1 MYSGMSCVRRWVGFG
16 ALVTLIAVSGYMG
29 DSEAAP
35 ARSAATSSGERPL
48 PPPVE
53 VRPEPEGITL
63 ADPAFE
69 ALPGATADFGRL
81 GGAVYQIEVP
91 EKWNRRLVL
100 YMHGFAEFAPETNVA
115 PMDFRRYLIE
125 NGYAWGASSFSST
138 SLIPG
143 RSADETAAL
152 WDYFART
159 YGRPTRSYLNG
170 LSMGGAASNIAAERY
185 ADRFDG
191 ALGLCGAAGQTE
203 ALMIGADVFVAGAY
217 AAGVTQAE
225 FDASPDVG
233 ALIRDRIRPALEDPR
248 ARQQFENIVLDLTGG
263 PRRFGREG
271 FRAEEE
277 TNWRR
282 VGLSVAAGVAPN
294 RDTNYHLG
302 PLSDVSDEEFNRDVI
317 RLPTNK
323 ELLRDF
329 TEGNETTGDLRMPL
343 LTLHST
349 GDGQVPIEQAQIYR
363 RRVDAAGRGDLLVQR
378 VIRDPGHCGFTT
390 TEQEAGF
397 EALVAWVEH
406 GKKPKG
412 TDVLIDDLRQ
422 LDGTFE
428 LYPRAGTAEAEAV
441 PGFDDRVVVRGRAT
455 VDGAPFDAR
464 FLGATVERNGLI
476 TPCPGLTAVK
486 DGRYEITVMADAE
499 AKGCGANG
507 AQIILWTFVDDEQ
520 LHSTET
526 VRWPGNGRTA
536 TFDARFSTAAPDGAA
551 PQTVGFVG
559 EVYDRHGRHLPP
571 GTRVEAY
578 VGDTRCGVASVR
590 RTGSF
595 SGYSLGVVGPDSV
608 AECAAGAT
616 LTFRIGGK
624 PAAETA
630 VNEPGSER
638 SLDLSPR

>member
-1 MYSGMSCVRRWVGFG
+1 MLTSVP
-16 ALVTLIAVSGYMG
+16 AV
-29 DSEAAP
+29 AA
-35 ARSAATSSGERPL
+35 AKGEEPL

-53 VRPEPEGITL
+53 VRPEPDGVTL

-91 EKWNRRLVL
+91 DDWNGRLVL
-100 YMHGFAEFAPETNVA
+100 YMHGFEEFAPEAQVTA
-115 PMDFRRYLIE
+115 LDFRRYLIE
-125 NGYAWGASSFSST
+125 HGYAWGASSFSST

-170 LSMGGAASNIAAERY
+170 LSMGGAASNVAAERY

-203 ALMIGADVFVAGAY
+203 ALTISADVFVAGAY

-248 ARQQFENIVLDLTGG
+248 AREQFENIVLDLTGG

-282 VGLSVAAGVAPN
+282 VELSISAGLALN
-294 RDTNYHLG
+294 RETYDLG
-302 PLSDVSDEEFNRDVI
+302 PLSDVPDEEFSGDVI
-317 RLPTNK
+317 RLPVSDD
-323 ELLRDF
+323 LLRGF
-329 TEGNETTGDLRMPL
+329 TEGAETTGDLQMPL

-363 RRVDAAGRGDLLVQR
+363 RRVDDAGRGDLLVQR

-397 EALVAWVEH
+397 EALVAWVED
-406 GKKPKG
+406 GEKPEG
-412 TDVLIDDLRQ
+412 TDVLIDDLRE

-428 LYPRAGTAEAEAV
+428 LYPRPGTPEAEAV
-441 PGFDDRVVVRGRAT
+441 PGFDDRVVLRGQAT
-455 VDGAPFDAR
+455 VDGDPFDAE
-464 FLGATVERNGLI
+464 FLGAMVQRNGLI
-476 TPCPGLTAVK
+476 TPCPGLTSVD

-499 AKGCGANG
+499 AKGCGTRD

-520 LHSTET
+520 LYSTEA
-526 VRWPGNGRTA
+526 VRWPGNGRRT
-536 TFDARFSTAAPDGAA
+536 TFDASFSTAAPDGAA
-551 PQTVGFVG
+551 PPTSRFLG
-559 EVYDRHGRHLPP
+559 EVYDRRGRHLPP
-571 GTRVEAY
+571 GTRVEAF
-578 VGDTRCGVASVR
+578 VGDTRCGVASVW

-595 SGYSLGVVGPDSV
+595 SGYSLAVVGPDSV
-608 AECAAGAT
+608 PECEAGAT
-616 LTFRIGGK
+616 VTFRIGGK
-624 PAAETA
+624 RAAETA
-630 VNEPGSER
+630 VNETGGET
-638 SLDLSPR
+638 SLDLTLR

>member
-1 MYSGMSCVRRWVGFG
+1 MSSVTRSVCTAV
-16 ALVTLIAVSGYMG
+16 LVTL
-29 DSEAAP
+29 AAP
-35 ARSAATSSGERPL
+35 AGAAAPGTGERPL

-53 VRPEPEGITL
+53 VRPEPEGIML

-69 ALPGATADFGRL
+69 PLPGARADFGRL

-91 EKWNRRLVL
+91 EEWNGRLVL
-100 YMHGFAEFAPETNVA
+100 YMHGFAEFAPEANVA

-125 NGYAWGASSFSST
+125 HGYAWGASSFSST

-233 ALIRDRIRPALEDPR
+233 ALIRDRIRPALEEPR
-248 ARQQFENIVLDLTGG
+248 AREQFEDIVLDLTGG

-271 FRAEEE
+271 LRAEEE

-282 VGLSVAAGVAPN
+282 VELSVSAGLALN
-294 RDTNYHLG
+294 RETYDLG
-302 PLSDVSDEEFNRDVI
+302 PLSDVTDDEFNRDVI
-317 RLPTNK
+317 RLPVSE
-323 ELLRDF
+323 ELLRGF
-329 TEGNETTGDLRMPL
+329 TEGAETTGDLQMPL
-343 LTLHST
+343 LTLHTT
-349 GDGQVPIEQAQIYR
+349 GDGQVPIDQAQIYR

-390 TEQEAGF
+390 TEQEAAF
-397 EALVAWVEH
+397 EDLVAWVEQEE
-406 GKKPKG
+406 KPEG
-412 TDVLIDDLRQ
+412 TDVLIDDLRK

-428 LYPRAGTAEAEAV
+428 LYPRPGTPEAEAV
-441 PGFDDRVVVRGRAT
+441 PGFDDRVVVRGNAT
-455 VDGAPFDAR
+455 VDGDSFDAR
-464 FLGATVERNGLI
+464 FLGAMVQRDGLI
-476 TPCPGLTAVK
+476 TPCPGLTAVN

-499 AKGCGANG
+499 ARGCGAPG
-507 AQIILWTFVDDEQ
+507 ARIILWTFVEEQ
-520 LHSTET
+520 RLQRSTT
-526 VRWPGNGRTA
+526 VRWPGNGETT

-551 PQTVGFVG
+551 PPTMGFVG

-578 VGDTRCGVASVR
+578 VGGTRCGVASVR

-595 SGYSLGVVGPDSV
+595 SGFSLAVVGPDSV
-608 AECAAGAT
+608 PECEAGAT
-616 LTFRIGGK
+616 VSFRIGGR

-630 VNEPGSER
+630 VNEPGGET
-638 SLDLSPR
+638 SLDLSLRRRSGAGG

>member
-1 MYSGMSCVRRWVGFG
+1 MSFVDRLLCSVVL
-16 ALVTLIAVSGYMG
+16 ATLM
-29 DSEAAP
+29 AAP
-35 ARSAATSSGERPL
+35 SIASAKGEEPL
-48 PPPVE
+48 PLPVE

-91 EKWNRRLVL
+91 DDWNGRLVL
-100 YMHGFAEFAPETNVA
+100 YMHGFEEFASEAQATA
-115 PMDFRRYLIE
+115 LDFRRYLIE
-125 NGYAWGASSFSST
+125 QGYAWGASSFSST

-159 YGRPTRSYLNG
+159 HGRPTRSYATG
-170 LSMGGAASNIAAERY
+170 LSMGGAASNIVAERY

-203 ALMIGADVFVAGAY
+203 ALMISADVFVAGAY
-217 AAGVTQAE
+217 AAGVTQTE

-233 ALIRDRIRPALEDPR
+233 ALIRDRIRPALEDPQVR
-248 ARQQFENIVLDLTGG
+248 EEFENIALDLTGG
-263 PRRFGREG
+263 PRRYGREG

-282 VGLSVAAGVAPN
+282 VALSIAAGLALN
-294 RDTNYHLG
+294 RGTYDLG
-302 PLSDVSDEEFNRDVI
+302 PLSDVTDEEFNRDVI
-317 RLPTNK
+317 RLPIR
-323 ELLRDF
+323 EDLLAGF
-329 TEGNETTGDLRMPL
+329 TEGAETTGNLQMPL

-363 RRVDAAGRGDLLVQR
+363 QRVDDAGRGDLLVQH

-406 GKKPKG
+406 GEKPEG
-412 TDVLIDDLRQ
+412 TDVLIDDLRE

-428 LYPRAGTAEAEAV
+428 LYPREGTPEAEAV
-441 PGFDDRVVVRGRAT
+441 PGFDDRVVLRGKAT
-455 VDGAPFDAR
+455 VDGDPFDAE
-464 FLGATVERNGLI
+464 FLGARVERDSLI
-476 TPCPGLTAVK
+476 TPCPGVTTVT

-499 AKGCGANG
+499 SSGCGAKN
-507 AQIILWTFVDDEQ
+507 AQIIFWTFVEDEQ
-520 LHSTET
+520 LYSTEA
-526 VRWPGNGRTA
+526 VRWPGKGRTA
-536 TFDARFSTAAPDGAA
+536 TFDVTFSTTAPEGAA
-551 PQTVGFVG
+551 PPTSGFVG
-559 EVYDRHGRHLPP
+559 EVYDRRGRHLAR
-571 GTRVEAY
+571 GTRVEAF

-595 SGYSLGVVGPDSV
+595 SGFSLGVVGPDSV
-608 AECAAGAT
+608 PECEAGAT
-616 LTFRIGGK
+616 VTFRIGGK

-630 VNEPGSER
+630 LNEPGGET
-638 SLDLSPR
+638 SLDLSLR

>member
-1 MYSGMSCVRRWVGFG
+1 
-16 ALVTLIAVSGYMG
+16 
-29 DSEAAP
+29 
-35 ARSAATSSGERPL
+35 
-48 PPPVE
+48 
-53 VRPEPEGITL
+53 
-63 ADPAFE
+63 
-69 ALPGATADFGRL
+69 
-81 GGAVYQIEVP
+81 VYQIEVP
-91 EKWNRRLVL
+91 ERWNGRLVL
-100 YMHGFAEFAPETNVA
+100 YMHGFAEFAPEANVA

-125 NGYAWGASSFSST
+125 QGYAWGASSFSST

-217 AAGVTQAE
+217 AAGVTQAD

-233 ALIRDRIRPALEDPR
+233 ALIRDGIRPALEDPQ
-248 ARQQFENIVLDLTGG
+248 AREHFENIVLDLTGG

-282 VGLSVAAGVAPN
+282 VALSVAAGLALN
-294 RDTNYHLG
+294 RETYDLG
-302 PLSDVSDEEFNRDVI
+302 PLSDVTDEEFNRDVI
-317 RLPTNK
+317 RLPIRDD
-323 ELLRDF
+323 LLRGF
-329 TEGNETTGDLRMPL
+329 TEGNETTGNLQMPL

-363 RRVDAAGRGDLLVQR
+363 RRVDAAGQGDLLVQR

-390 TEQEAGF
+390 TEQEAAF
-397 EALVAWVEH
+397 KDLVAWVEH
-406 GKKPKG
+406 GEKPEG
-412 TDVLIDDLRQ
+412 TDVLIGDLRQ
-422 LDGTFE
+422 LDGEFE
-428 LYPRAGTAEAEAV
+428 LYPREGTPEAEAV
-441 PGFDDRVVVRGRAT
+441 PGFDDRVVVRGNAT
-455 VDGAPFDAR
+455 LDGAPFDAR
-464 FLGATVERNGLI
+464 FLGARVERDGLI
-476 TPCPGLTAVK
+476 TPCPGLTAV
-486 DGRYEITVMADAE
+486 DSGRYEITVMADAE
-499 AKGCGANG
+499 ASGCGARG
-507 AQIILWTFVDDEQ
+507 ARIILWTFVDDAQ
-520 LHSTET
+520 LHSTEAL
-526 VRWPGNGRTA
+526 RWPGNGDMA
-536 TFDARFSTAAPDGAA
+536 TFDATFSTGAPDGAV
-551 PQTVGFVG
+551 PPTSDFVG
-559 EVYDRHGRHLPP
+559 EVYDRRGSHLPP

-595 SGYSLGVVGPDSV
+595 SGFSLAVVGPDSV
-608 AECAAGAT
+608 AGCEVGAK
-616 LTFRIGGK
+616 LSFRIGGR

-630 VNEPGSER
+630 VNEPGGEESV
-638 SLDLSPR
+638 DLSLR